1 MNTYSRI
8 LAALLLLG
16 GSSAFVAC
24 GDDEDNGDDKED
36 AGEPNG
42 DDDAGK
48 EKDSGKPN
56 DDDAGTEGDAGTED
70 EPEELAACPTHHNV
84 TSTGDFCVLSAATG
98 DEIKTDLELK
108 PVKNKKGYLINKSV
122 FVGEDVGGKA
132 QPDSSKKAVT
142 LTIAK
147 GVTLYG
153 ADTLSFLLVN
163 RGSKLIAEGSKSY
176 PIVFT
181 SGASGA
187 AKPGR
192 WGGVILNGRAPSN
205 RADAN
210 GDVVG
215 EAGTGKYSGPD
226 AEDNSG
232 IVKYVRIEFSGGKVD
247 ATNELNGL
255 ALQGV
260 GRGTTIEYLH
270 VHAGDDDGVEFFGGT
285 VDAKHIVVTAFADDG
300 IDWTDGWTGRVQFAI
315 AQQWKYTNPGSGAND
330 ASNGIEADNQDM
342 KQDATPYSKPT
353 LSNVT
358 LIGAPDMT
366 APVGGNGLNLRRAT
380 KGQLHNLLVL
390 NFKSSGITLRASP
403 AAPDCTTF
411 VDNGELAMK
420 NSRMYSATL
429 YQPQGTTQGSTH
441 GDARPDSAK
450 KLFEGGTDNETLA
463 DADAAELTAPYEQS
477 DKVDFT
483 PKKGSPV
490 LTGGSVPSDKFFE
503 KVDFIGAIGEDN
515 WLEGEWYKVTNFDQ

>member
-16 GSSAFVAC
+16 GSSAIVAAC
-24 GDDEDNGDDKED
+24 GDDDGGGKEDDNED
-36 AGEPNG
+36 AGEPTDEDG
-42 DDDAGK
+42 G
-48 EKDSGKPN
+48 EEDSGKGD
-56 DDDAGTEGDAGTED
+56 DDDAGTGSDAGKED

-84 TSTGDFCVLSAATG
+84 MSTGDFCVLSAATG

-132 QPDSSKKAVT
+132 QKDSSKKAVT

-153 ADTLSFLLVN
+153 ADSLSFLLVN
-163 RGSKLIAEGSKSY
+163 RGSKLMAEGSKSY

-181 SGASGA
+181 SGSSGA
-187 AKPGR
+187 PKPGR

-232 IVKYVRIEFSGGKVD
+232 VVKYVRIEFSGGKVD

-260 GRGTTIEYLH
+260 GRGTTIDYLH

-285 VDAKHIVVTAFADDG
+285 VDARHIVVTAFADDG

-330 ASNGIEADNQDM
+330 ASNGIEADNQDS
-342 KQDATPYSKPT
+342 KTNAEPYSKPT

-366 APVGGNGLNLRRAT
+366 APAGGNGLNLRRAT

-403 AAPDCTTF
+403 MTPDCTTF

-420 NSRMYSATL
+420 NSRLYSATL
-429 YQPQGTTQGSTH
+429 YQPQGASGH
-441 GDARPDSAK
+441 IDARPDSAM
-450 KLFEGGTDNETLA
+450 KLFEGGSDNETFA

-483 PKKGSPV
+483 PKKDSPV
-490 LTGGSVPSDKFFE
+490 LKGGSVPSDKFFE
-503 KVDFIGAIGEDN
+503 KVDFIGGIGEDN
-515 WLEGEWYKVTNFDQ
+515 WLDGEWYKVTNFDQ